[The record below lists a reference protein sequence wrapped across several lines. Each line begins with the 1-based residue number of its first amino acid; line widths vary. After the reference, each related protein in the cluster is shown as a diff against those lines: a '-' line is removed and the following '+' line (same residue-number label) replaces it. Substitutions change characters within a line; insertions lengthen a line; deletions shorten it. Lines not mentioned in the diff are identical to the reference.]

1 MLAKAKGQILR
12 VSACLQMLFCDDKGP
27 GESAVIKEP
36 IPMEITE
43 TVILAAQ
50 NYVDVCCQ
58 HVIFLVRKKQWK
70 K

>member
-1 MLAKAKGQILR
+1 
-12 VSACLQMLFCDDKGP
+12 MLFCDDKGP